1 MGSRGRDLRSAAL
14 LMWKDS
20 VDRIYGAKG
29 SVGQRYS
36 DVRAKWSILSII
48 ELGEAGVEPS

>member
-1 MGSRGRDLRSAAL
+1 
-14 LMWKDS
+14 MWKDS